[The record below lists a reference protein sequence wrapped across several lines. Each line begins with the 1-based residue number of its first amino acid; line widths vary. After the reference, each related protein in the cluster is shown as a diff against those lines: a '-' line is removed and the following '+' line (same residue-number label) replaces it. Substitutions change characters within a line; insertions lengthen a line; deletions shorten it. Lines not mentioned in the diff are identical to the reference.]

1 MIEETLLLKTLF
13 EQNLG
18 QPRGLMVE
26 NSNIYKRMRKK
37 TTEEYIIRY
46 SYIDFLKHKILKVKK
61 KHTHV
66 DEQ

>member
-26 NSNIYKRMRKK
+26 NSNICKRMRKK
-37 TTEEYIIRY
+37 TPEEYIIRY
-46 SYIDFLKHKILKVKK
+46 SNIDFLKHKILKAKK
-61 KHTHV
+61 KTYTCG
-66 DEQ
+66 